1 MKKFSISLLFAA
13 AALFAAAPACSE
25 KEELFPE
32 EGDGIVLRF
41 FSDESMVVTKAT
53 TQKEGVDALNENV
66 LSSVEYFIYSNAQKN
81 GNAVLHGYLENVRQN
96 APVSIPMTIETVN
109 SVLCPNG
116 ATNFWVY
123 AIANRDRIV
132 AAGDPENLSGTDI
145 ATISALTKD
154 MEIDEGIVK
163 TPQSNFLMSTE
174 GPFEVTNIK
183 RRSTIVA
190 TANIGLK
197 RVAAKITV
205 AVRVVPQVTIKNTVT
220 ISGVTDT
227 RTEIWKPR
235 LNEMYIFLVNG
246 AKTGQVSGAPVAG
259 SDLYQYQQV
268 GFDMN
273 GGESHSYDTYTK
285 RVDGEGNE
293 ILDANGLVQYDK
305 TTETGIFYP
314 SNDPFY
320 TYPEKWMYG
329 SEEEPYLK
337 LAIPWDREAGV
348 SDNGL
353 NFGATSK
360 IYYYR
365 VYCPATPIDISNAQF
380 LRNNWYKVI
389 LNVGILGSET
399 DGGAMVINGNYYVV
413 DWQERETGGGGS
425 GTGINDSDKEA
436 EIKGARYLFLNE
448 QNFIMYNLEDLMI
461 PYVTSDPCII
471 ENFSAKKY
479 DFSGTTKQEVNTTSQ
494 AAWNMDVSLVTTATG
509 AHIKFNHPL
518 NNDTSTD
525 DYDVSPYI
533 ITFTI
538 RHKDDPSYA
547 KEVRIEQRPAIM
559 IDMETN
565 SDTGKTNHG
574 NAFVNGAGGAH
585 DPYYYTYGSSL
596 YGKYANESGT
606 VRDNS
611 RTGYK
616 FLDFY
621 LGSAP
626 GVGTSSNSNYNMIL
640 IETSV
645 LPSDSEYMLGD
656 PRKYNVD
663 NLNNT
668 DWPANASNAV
678 ASAWSRSAT
687 SVQGSNRYLSY
698 YYPTDPDDAANNI
711 IAPKFRIAS
720 SWGST
725 QPMRYSDAFRR
736 CASYQEDG
744 YPAGRWRLPT
754 VAEIQYIAKLNTDG
768 KITRLLGSSSTTDNY
783 GRSNLSTNYWCNSGY
798 MVVYNG
804 VNSDWPSNGNK
815 IPSPEIGTDNP
826 DAITDGST
834 YYVRCVYDD
843 WYWDDYK
850 IGTTDVSTVTKTTF
864 TWGDIA
870 R

>member
-32 EGDGIVLRF
+32 EGNGIVLRF
-41 FSDESMVVTKAT
+41 FSDESMVVTKAK
-53 TQKEGVDALNENV
+53 TQKEGIDALNENV

-81 GNAVLHGYLENVRQN
+81 GNAVMHGYLENVRQN

-123 AIANRDRIV
+123 AIANQDRIV
-132 AAGDPENLSGTDI
+132 AAGDPENLSGTDV

-154 MEIDEGIVK
+154 IEFDGGNVK
-163 TPQSNFLMSTE
+163 TPQTNFLMSTD
-174 GPFEVTNIK
+174 GQFEVTGIK

-205 AVRVVPQVTIKNTVT
+205 AVRVVPQVEIRNTVT

-235 LNEMYIFLVNG
+235 LNEMYIYLVNG

-268 GFDMN
+268 EFDMN

-293 ILDANGLVQYDK
+293 VLDSNGLVQYDK
-305 TTETGIFYP
+305 STDTGIFYP
-314 SNDPFY
+314 SKSPFY
-320 TYPEKWMYG
+320 TYPEQWMYG

-353 NFGATSK
+353 NFGTTSK

-365 VYCPATPIDISNAQF
+365 VYCPASAIDMSNAQF

-399 DGGAMVINGNYYVV
+399 DGGEMVINGNYYVV
-413 DWQERETGGGGS
+413 NWQERETGGGGS

-471 ENFSAKKY
+471 EDFEAKKY
-479 DFSGTTKQEVNTTSQ
+479 VFSGSQKDSVITTSP

-509 AHIKFNHPL
+509 AHISFNHPL
-518 NNDTSTD
+518 NNDTSTT
-525 DYDVSPYI
+525 DYDVSPYKI
-533 ITFTI
+533 SFTI

-547 KEVRIEQRPAIM
+547 KEVTIEQRPAIM
-559 IDMETN
+559 IDMDN
-565 SDTGKTNHG
+565 N
-574 NAFVNGAGGAH
+574 AGGTH
-585 DPYYYTYGSSL
+585 YGYTYVNNGEGS
-596 YGKYANESGT
+596 YG
-606 VRDNS
+606 DN
-611 RTGYK
+611 
-616 FLDFY
+616 
-621 LGSAP
+621 
-626 GVGTSSNSNYNMIL
+626 GTSSGNNTNFNMFI
-640 IETSV
+640 IETTV
-645 LPSDSEYMLGD
+645 LPSDSDYMLGD
-656 PRKYNVD
+656 PRLTTVD
-663 NLNNT
+663 NLNSWPTLNSAVSTWSSNT
-668 DWPANASNAV
+668 
-678 ASAWSRSAT
+678 T
-687 SVQGSNRYLSY
+687 SVQGTTRRLSY
-698 YYPTDPDDAANNI
+698 YYPVDPDERANNI
-711 IAPKFRIAS
+711 IAPKYRVAS
-720 SWGST
+720 SHGATT
-725 QPMRYSDAFRR
+725 QLTYANAYRR
-736 CASYQEDG
+736 CASYQEKG

-754 VAEIQYIAKLNTDG
+754 VAEITYITKLNADG
-768 KITRLLGSSSTTDNY
+768 MIVRLFGNTTNNSTTD
-783 GRSNLSTNYWCNSGY
+783 YWCNSGY
-798 MVVYNG
+798 VSVYNG
-804 VNSDWPSNGNK
+804 TNAASKQAPVVHT
-815 IPSPEIGTDNP
+815 GTS
-826 DAITDGST
+826 GSK
-834 YYVRCVYDD
+834 YVRCVYDE
-843 WYWDDYK
+843 WYWEGIKYN
-850 IGTTDVSTVTKTTF
+850 GTDCTTVTPLTTF
-864 TWGDIA
+864 KWGDIA

>member
-41 FSDESMVVTKAT
+41 FSDESMVVTKAK

-81 GNAVLHGYLENVRQN
+81 GNAVMHGYLENVRQN

-123 AIANRDRIV
+123 AIANHPRIV
-132 AAGDPENLSGTDI
+132 AAGDPEDLSGTDV

-154 MEIDEGIVK
+154 IEFDGGNVK
-163 TPQSNFLMSTE
+163 TPQTNFLMSTD
-174 GPFEVTNIK
+174 GQFEVTGIK

-205 AVRVVPQVTIKNTVT
+205 AVRVVPQVEIKNTVT

-235 LNEMYIFLVNG
+235 LNEMYIYLVNG
-246 AKTGQVSGAPVAG
+246 AKTGRVSGAPVAG

-268 GFDMN
+268 EFDMN

-305 TTETGIFYP
+305 STDTGIFYP
-314 SNDPFY
+314 SKSPFY
-320 TYPEKWMYG
+320 TYPEQWMYG

-353 NFGATSK
+353 NFGTTSK

-365 VYCPATPIDISNAQF
+365 VYCPASAIDMSNAQF

-399 DGGAMVINGNYYVV
+399 DGGEMVINGNYYVV

-479 DFSGTTKQEVNTTSQ
+479 DFSGSKKDSLIVTSP
-494 AAWNMDVSLVTTATG
+494 AAWNMDVSLVTTSTG
-509 AHIKFNHPL
+509 AHISFNHPL
-518 NNDTSTD
+518 NNDTSTSS
-525 DYDVSPYI
+525 YDVSPYK

-547 KEVRIEQRPAIM
+547 KEVTIEQRPAIM
-559 IDMETN
+559 IDMDNN
-565 SDTGKTNHG
+565 SNTSNNGYVY
-574 NAFVNGAGGAH
+574 VN
-585 DPYYYTYGSSL
+585 
-596 YGKYANESGT
+596 NGT
-606 VRDNS
+606 V
-611 RTGYK
+611 T
-616 FLDFY
+616 
-621 LGSAP
+621 LGNTYS
-626 GVGTSSNSNYNMIL
+626 SSNSRSLGTNGTSGGNNTNFNMFL
-640 IETSV
+640 IETTV
-645 LPSDSEYMLGD
+645 LPPDSDYMLGD
-656 PRKYNVD
+656 PRVTTVD
-663 NLNNT
+663 NLNTTN
-668 DWPANASNAV
+668 WPTSSTSDAAS
-678 ASAWSRSAT
+678 WSSRTA
-687 SVQGSNRYLSY
+687 SVQGTNRRLSY
-698 YYPTDPDDAANNI
+698 YYPVDHTSNADNI
-711 IAPKFRIAS
+711 IAPRFRVAS
-720 SWGST
+720 SHGAT
-725 QPMRYSDAFRR
+725 DVVAYSNAFRR
-736 CASYQEDG
+736 CASYQEKG

-754 VAEIQYIAKLNTDG
+754 VAEVSYITKLNADG
-768 KITRLLGSSSTTDNY
+768 MIVRLFGSDNNGSTTD
-783 GRSNLSTNYWCNSGY
+783 YWCNSGY
-798 MVVYNG
+798 VTVYNG
-804 VNSDWPSNGNK
+804 TNAASKQAPVLHT
-815 IPSPEIGTDNP
+815 GT
-826 DAITDGST
+826 TGT
-834 YYVRCVYDD
+834 KYVRCVYDE
-843 WYWDDYK
+843 WYWEGIKYNGTDY
-850 IGTTDVSTVTKTTF
+850 TTVTPLTTF
-864 TWGDIA
+864 KWGDIE

>member
-32 EGDGIVLRF
+32 EGNGIVLRF

-81 GNAVLHGYLENVRQN
+81 GNAVIHGYLENVRQN

-123 AIANRDRIV
+123 AIANHPRIV
-132 AAGDPENLSGTDI
+132 AAGDPEDLSGTDV

-154 MEIDEGIVK
+154 IEFDGGNVK
-163 TPQSNFLMSTE
+163 TPQTNFLMSTD
-174 GPFEVTNIK
+174 GQFEVTGIK

-205 AVRVVPQVTIKNTVT
+205 AVRVVPQVEIKNTVT

-235 LNEMYIFLVNG
+235 LDEMYIYLVNG
-246 AKTGQVSGAPVAG
+246 AKTGRVSGAPVAG

-268 GFDMN
+268 EFDMN

-305 TTETGIFYP
+305 STDTGIFYP
-314 SNDPFY
+314 SKSPFY
-320 TYPEKWMYG
+320 TYPEQWMYG

-353 NFGATSK
+353 NFGTTSK

-365 VYCPATPIDISNAQF
+365 VYCPASAIDMSNAQF

-399 DGGAMVINGNYYVV
+399 DGGEMVINGNYYVV
-413 DWQERETGGGGS
+413 DWQERETGSGGE

-471 ENFSAKKY
+471 EDFEAKKY
-479 DFSGTTKQEVNTTSQ
+479 VFSGSQKDSLITTSP

-509 AHIKFNHPL
+509 AHISFNHPL
-518 NNDTSTD
+518 NNDTSTS
-525 DYDVSPYI
+525 DYDVSPYK

-547 KEVRIEQRPAIM
+547 KEVTIEQRPAIM
-559 IDMETN
+559 IDMDN
-565 SDTGKTNHG
+565 
-574 NAFVNGAGGAH
+574 NASGTHYG
-585 DPYYYTYGSSL
+585 YTYVNNGEGS
-596 YGKYANESGT
+596 YG
-606 VRDNS
+606 DN
-611 RTGYK
+611 
-616 FLDFY
+616 
-621 LGSAP
+621 
-626 GVGTSSNSNYNMIL
+626 GTSSGNNTNFNMFI
-640 IETSV
+640 IETTV
-645 LPSDSEYMLGD
+645 LPSDSDYMLGD
-656 PRKYNVD
+656 PRLTTVD
-663 NLNNT
+663 NLNSWPTRNSAVSTWSANT
-668 DWPANASNAV
+668 A
-678 ASAWSRSAT
+678 
-687 SVQGSNRYLSY
+687 SVQGNNRRLSY
-698 YYPTDPDDAANNI
+698 YYPVDPDEKANDI
-711 IAPKFRIAS
+711 IAPKYRVAS
-720 SWGST
+720 SHGATTTLS
-725 QPMRYSDAFRR
+725 YANAFRR
-736 CASYQEDG
+736 CASYQEKG

-754 VAEIQYIAKLNTDG
+754 VAEISYITKLNADG
-768 KITRLLGSSSTTDNY
+768 MIVRLFGNTTDN
-783 GRSNLSTNYWCNSGY
+783 TTTAYWCNSGY
-798 MVVYNG
+798 MSVYNG
-804 VNSDWPSNGNK
+804 TNAASKQAPVPHIGDTSGNR
-815 IPSPEIGTDNP
+815 
-826 DAITDGST
+826 
-834 YYVRCVYDD
+834 YVRCVYDE
-843 WYWDDYK
+843 WYWEGITYN
-850 IGTTDVSTVTKTTF
+850 GTVYTTVTPLTTF
-864 TWGDIA
+864 KWGDIE

>member
-1 MKKFSISLLFAA
+1 MAA
-13 AALFAAAPACSE
+13 AMILATVPACSI
-25 KEELFPE
+25 KEDLTPDTG
-32 EGDGIVLRF
+32 EGVVLRF
-41 FSDESMVVTKAT
+41 FSDESMVVTKAK

-123 AIANRDRIV
+123 AIANHSRIV

-154 MEIDEGIVK
+154 MEFDGGNVK
-163 TPQSNFLMSTE
+163 TPQTNFLMSTD
-174 GPFEVTNIK
+174 GPFEVTNVK

-205 AVRVVPQVTIKNTVT
+205 AVRVVPQVEIKNTVT

-235 LNEMYIFLVNG
+235 LNEMYIYLVNG

-268 GFDMN
+268 EFDMN

-314 SNDPFY
+314 SKSPFY
-320 TYPEKWMYG
+320 TYPEQWMYG

-337 LAIPWDREAGV
+337 LAIPWDREAGY
-348 SDNGL
+348 SDND
-353 NFGATSK
+353 NYFGTTSK

-365 VYCPATPIDISNAQF
+365 VYCPASAIDMSNAQF

-399 DGGAMVINGNYYVV
+399 DGGEMVINGNYYVV
-413 DWQERETGGGGS
+413 DWQERETGSGGE

-471 ENFSAKKY
+471 EDFEAKKY
-479 DFSGTTKQEVNTTSQ
+479 VFSGSQKDSLITTSP

-509 AHIKFNHPL
+509 AHISFNHPL
-518 NNDTSTD
+518 NNDTSTS
-525 DYDVSPYI
+525 DYDVSPYKI
-533 ITFTI
+533 SFTI

-547 KEVRIEQRPAIM
+547 KEVTIEQRPAIM
-559 IDMETN
+559 IDMDN
-565 SDTGKTNHG
+565 NTGGTHYG
-574 NAFVNGAGGAH
+574 YTYVNGGSGT
-585 DPYYYTYGSSL
+585 TYGTN
-596 YGKYANESGT
+596 GTDSGNNT
-606 VRDNS
+606 N
-611 RTGYK
+611 
-616 FLDFY
+616 F
-621 LGSAP
+621 
-626 GVGTSSNSNYNMIL
+626 NMFI
-640 IETSV
+640 IETTV
-645 LPSDSEYMLGD
+645 LPSDSDYLLGD
-656 PRKYNVD
+656 PRLTTVD
-663 NLNNT
+663 NLNS
-668 DWPANASNAV
+668 WPTSDSSV
-678 ASAWSRSAT
+678 STWSAT
-687 SVQGSNRYLSY
+687 AASVQGTNRKLTY
-698 YYPTDPDDAANNI
+698 YYPVDPSTNANNI
-711 IAPKFRIAS
+711 IAPKYRVAS
-720 SWGST
+720 SHGATTTLSY
-725 QPMRYSDAFRR
+725 QYAFRR
-736 CASYQEDG
+736 CASYQEKG

-754 VAEIQYIAKLNTDG
+754 VAEVSYITKLNADG
-768 KITRLLGSSSTTDNY
+768 MIVRLFGSTSNGETTD
-783 GRSNLSTNYWCNSGY
+783 YWCNSGY
-798 MVVYNG
+798 VTVY
-804 VNSDWPSNGNK
+804 D
-815 IPSPEIGTDNP
+815 GTDAASKQAP
-826 DAITDGST
+826 VVHTGTSGSK
-834 YYVRCVYDD
+834 YVRCVYDE
-843 WYWDDYK
+843 WYWEGIKYNGTDY
-850 IGTTDVSTVTKTTF
+850 TTVTPLTTF
-864 TWGDIA
+864 KWGDIE

>member
-1 MKKFSISLLFAA
+1 MILATV
-13 AALFAAAPACSE
+13 PACSI
-25 KEELFPE
+25 KEDLTPDTG
-32 EGDGIVLRF
+32 EGVVLRF
-41 FSDESMVVTKAT
+41 FSDESMVVTKAK

-123 AIANRDRIV
+123 AIANRSRIV
-132 AAGDPENLSGTDI
+132 AEGDPENLSGTDI

-154 MEIDEGIVK
+154 MEFDDGGNVK
-163 TPQSNFLMSTE
+163 TPQPNFLMSTD
-174 GPFEVTNIK
+174 GPFEVTNVK

-205 AVRVVPQVTIKNTVT
+205 AVRVVPQVEIKNTVT

-235 LNEMYIFLVNG
+235 LNEMYIYLVNG

-268 GFDMN
+268 EFDMN
-273 GGESHSYDTYTK
+273 GSESHSYDTYTK

-314 SNDPFY
+314 TKSPFY
-320 TYPEKWMYG
+320 TYPEQWMYG

-337 LAIPWDREAGV
+337 LAIPWDREAGY
-348 SDNGL
+348 SDNH
-353 NFGATSK
+353 NYFGTTSK

-365 VYCPATPIDISNAQF
+365 VYCPASAIDMSNAQF

-399 DGGAMVINGNYYVV
+399 DGGEMVINGNYYVV

-479 DFSGTTKQEVNTTSQ
+479 DFSGTTKQEVNTTSM

-518 NNDTSTD
+518 NNDTTTS

-538 RHKDDPSYA
+538 RHKDDISYA
-547 KEVRIEQRPAIM
+547 KEVTITQRPAIL
-559 IDMETN
+559 IDMDN
-565 SDTGKTNHG
+565 N
-574 NAFVNGAGGAH
+574 AGGTH
-585 DPYYYTYGSSL
+585 DGYTYVNNGETQYYDRSL
-596 YGKYANESGT
+596 NDYITRLPSEYSISNSGGESWQYRSIGT
-606 VRDNS
+606 N
-611 RTGYK
+611 
-616 FLDFY
+616 
-621 LGSAP
+621 
-626 GVGTSSNSNYNMIL
+626 GTSDGQNTNFNMFL
-640 IETSV
+640 IETTV
-645 LPSDSEYMLGD
+645 LPSDSDFMLGD
-656 PRKYNVD
+656 PRVTEID
-663 NLNNT
+663 NLNTT
-668 DWPANASNAV
+668 DWPTHKDSNVAGWSANT
-678 ASAWSRSAT
+678 SAIE
-687 SVQGSNRYLSY
+687 GGNRRLKY
-698 YYPTDPDDAANNI
+698 YYPVDNSTAANSI
-711 IAPKFRIAS
+711 IAPKFRVAS
-720 SWGST
+720 SHGATT
-725 QPMRYSDAFRR
+725 QLLYAHAFRR
-736 CASYQEDG
+736 CASYQEKG
-744 YPAGRWRLPT
+744 RPAGRWRLPT
-754 VAEIQYIAKLNTDG
+754 MAEVSYITKLSTDG
-768 KITRLLGSSSTTDNY
+768 MIVRLFGSNNNNTT
-783 GRSNLSTNYWCNSGY
+783 SNYWCNSGY
-798 MVVYNG
+798 ITVYNG
-804 VNSDWPSNGNK
+804 TNAASKQAPVTHEGVF
-815 IPSPEIGTDNP
+815 T
-826 DAITDGST
+826 GSCS
-834 YYVRCVYDD
+834 VRCVYDE
-843 WYWDDYK
+843 WYWEGMKDGDNN
-850 IGTTDVSTVTKTTF
+850 DLSTVNESTF

>member
-1 MKKFSISLLFAA
+1 MILATV
-13 AALFAAAPACSE
+13 PACSI
-25 KEELFPE
+25 KEDLTPDTG
-32 EGDGIVLRF
+32 EGVVLRF
-41 FSDESMVVTKAT
+41 FSDESMVVTKAK

-123 AIANRDRIV
+123 AIANRSRIV
-132 AAGDPENLSGTDI
+132 AEGDPENLSGTDI

-154 MEIDEGIVK
+154 MEFDGGNVK
-163 TPQSNFLMSTE
+163 TPQTNFLMSTD
-174 GPFEVTNIK
+174 GPFEVTNVK

-205 AVRVVPQVTIKNTVT
+205 AVRVVPQVEIKNTVT

-235 LNEMYIFLVNG
+235 MNEMYIYLVNG

-268 GFDMN
+268 EFDMN
-273 GGESHSYDTYTK
+273 GSESHSYDTYTK
-285 RVDGEGNE
+285 RVDPETGEE

-314 SNDPFY
+314 SKSPFY
-320 TYPEKWMYG
+320 TYPEQWMYG

-337 LAIPWDREAGV
+337 LAIPWDREAGY
-348 SDNGL
+348 SDN
-353 NFGATSK
+353 NNYFGTTSK

-365 VYCPATPIDISNAQF
+365 VYCPASAIDMSNAQF

-399 DGGAMVINGNYYVV
+399 DGGEMVINGNYYVV

-471 ENFSAKKY
+471 EDFEAKKY
-479 DFSGTTKQEVNTTSQ
+479 AFSGSQKDSLITTSP

-509 AHIKFNHPL
+509 AHISFNHPL
-518 NNDTSTD
+518 NNDTSTS
-525 DYDVSPYI
+525 DYDVSPYKI
-533 ITFTI
+533 SFTI

-547 KEVRIEQRPAIM
+547 KEVTIEQRPAIM
-559 IDMETN
+559 IDMENNPPDPVSSSYWTEIGEN
-565 SDTGKTNHG
+565 NHHG
-574 NAFVNGAGGAH
+574 
-585 DPYYYTYGSSL
+585 YTYVNNDQGS
-596 YGKYANESGT
+596 YG
-606 VRDNS
+606 
-611 RTGYK
+611 
-616 FLDFY
+616 
-621 LGSAP
+621 GS
-626 GVGTSSNSNYNMIL
+626 GTSSGNNTNFNMFI
-640 IETSV
+640 IETTV
-645 LPSDSEYMLGD
+645 LPSDSDYLLGD
-656 PRKYNVD
+656 PRLATVD
-663 NLNNT
+663 NLNS
-668 DWPANASNAV
+668 WPTSNSSV
-678 ASAWSRSAT
+678 STWSAT
-687 SVQGSNRYLSY
+687 AASVQGTNRKLTY
-698 YYPTDPDDAANNI
+698 YYPVDPSTNANNL
-711 IAPKFRIAS
+711 IAPKYRVAS
-720 SWGST
+720 SHGAT
-725 QPMRYSDAFRR
+725 TYLTYANAFRR
-736 CASYQEDG
+736 CASYQEKG

-754 VAEIQYIAKLNTDG
+754 VAEVSYITKLNADG
-768 KITRLLGSSSTTDNY
+768 KIVRLFGDNTNNSTTD
-783 GRSNLSTNYWCNSGY
+783 YWCNSGY
-798 MVVYNG
+798 ITVYGGNSTNAPVPHIG
-804 VNSDWPSNGNK
+804 VTSGNR
-815 IPSPEIGTDNP
+815 
-826 DAITDGST
+826 
-834 YYVRCVYDD
+834 YVRCVYDE
-843 WYWDDYK
+843 WYWEGIKYNGTDY
-850 IGTTDVSTVTKTTF
+850 TTVTPLDTF
-864 TWGDIA
+864 KWGDIE

>member
-1 MKKFSISLLFAA
+1 MILATV
-13 AALFAAAPACSE
+13 PACSI
-25 KEELFPE
+25 KEDLTPDTG
-32 EGDGIVLRF
+32 EGVVLRF
-41 FSDESMVVTKAT
+41 FSDESMVVTKAK

-123 AIANRDRIV
+123 AIANHSRIV
-132 AAGDPENLSGTDI
+132 AAGDPENLTGTDV

-154 MEIDEGIVK
+154 LEIDGSVVK
-163 TPQSNFLMSTE
+163 TPQTNFLMSTD
-174 GPFEVTNIK
+174 GQFEVTNIK

-205 AVRVVPQVTIKNTVT
+205 AVRVVPSVEIKNTVT

-227 RTEIWKPR
+227 RTEVWRPR
-235 LNEMYIFLVNG
+235 LDEMYIYLVNG
-246 AKTGQVSGAPVAG
+246 AKTGQVSGEPVDG
-259 SDLYQYQQV
+259 SDLFQYQQIK
-268 GFDMN
+268 FDEN
-273 GGESHSYDTYTK
+273 SGESHSYDTYTK

-314 SNDPFY
+314 AEAPFY
-320 TYPEKWMYG
+320 TYPEQWMYG

-337 LAIPWDREAGV
+337 LAIPWDRDAGV

-353 NFGATSK
+353 NFGTTHK

-365 VYCPATPIDISNAQF
+365 VYCPATAIDISNAQF

-399 DGGAMVINGNYYVV
+399 DGGEMVINGNYYVV
-413 DWQERETGGGGS
+413 DWQERETGSGGE

-471 ENFSAKKY
+471 EDFEAKKY
-479 DFSGTTKQEVNTTSQ
+479 DFSGSQKDSLITTSP

-509 AHIKFNHPL
+509 AHISFNHPL
-518 NNDTSTD
+518 NNDTSTS
-525 DYDVSPYI
+525 DYDVSPYKI
-533 ITFTI
+533 SFTI

-547 KEVRIEQRPAIM
+547 KEVTIEQRPAIM

-565 SDTGKTNHG
+565 SDTDKTNHG

-585 DPYYYTYGSSL
+585 DPLYYTYGSNSF
-596 YGKYANESGT
+596 YDYYVDSQGNVYNRSG
-606 VRDNS
+606 S
-611 RTGYK
+611 GRTQPK
-616 FLDFY
+616 FY

-656 PRKYNVD
+656 PRKQSVD

-687 SVQGSNRYLSY
+687 SVQGSSRYLSY
-698 YYPTDPDDAANNI
+698 YYPTNPDNAANNI

-720 SWGST
+720 SWGAT
-725 QPMRYSDAFRR
+725 QPMRYADAFRR

-768 KITRLLGSSSTTDNY
+768 KITRLLGSGDTSGTN
-783 GRSNLSTNYWCNSGY
+783 GESTNYWCNSGY

-815 IPSPEIGTDNP
+815 IPSPEIGTANP
-826 DAITDGST
+826 DATTDKST

-843 WYWDDYK
+843 WYWDDYT

-864 TWGDIA
+864 TWGDIE